1 MILQMAISEKKTPA
15 TATLAMHKNDTGS
28 SAVQIELLT
37 KRIQELTEHV
47 KSNKHDFMARRG
59 LLQVV
64 GQRRRLLQYIAKKD
78 PKQYLSI
85 VKELGLRH

>member
-1 MILQMAISEKKTPA
+1 MAISEKKKLA
-15 TATLAMHKNDTGS
+15 TATLAAHKDDTGS
-28 SAVQIELLT
+28 SAVQIAVLT

-47 KSNKHDFMARRG
+47 KLNKHDFMARRG

-64 GQRRRLLQYIAKKD
+64 GQRRRLLQYIAKQD
-78 PKQYLSI
+78 PKQYLSV